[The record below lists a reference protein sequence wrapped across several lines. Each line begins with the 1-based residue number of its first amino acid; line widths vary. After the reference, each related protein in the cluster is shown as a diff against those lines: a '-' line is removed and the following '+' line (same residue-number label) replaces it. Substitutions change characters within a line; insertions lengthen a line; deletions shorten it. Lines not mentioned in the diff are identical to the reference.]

1 MINLD
6 ALISHIYKSLCSAL
20 RDGVSLLYL
29 LYFLKHRSRIFFRQ
43 KRKRIYASS
52 PSLTL
57 TGTLCQNNYYQLI
70 A

>member
-20 RDGVSLLYL
+20 RDGVSILSLLN
-29 LYFLKHRSRIFFRQ
+29 FLKYRSHVFFRQ
-43 KRKRIYASS
+43 KRKRIYAAS
-52 PSLTL
+52 PTL
-57 TGTLCQNNYYQLI
+57 MSAGMLCQKNYYHLI